1 MTTKTEALAEG
12 NAGMDLTGYG
22 AAEAIGFT
30 GIPPVHWIA
39 AELFIAGH
47 ARDLAEQREVTEA
60 LGLDRAPVFAARPEP
75 GPRVAPDPFR
85 RSTKGKGRGRRR

>member
-1 MTTKTEALAEG
+1 MTARTEAPAAG
-12 NAGMDLTGYG
+12 KAGMDLTGYG

-30 GIPPVHWIA
+30 GIPPVHWVA

-47 ARDLAEQREVTEA
+47 ARDLAEQREVTQA

-75 GPRVAPDPFR
+75 GPRAVPDPFR
-85 RSTKGKGRGRRR
+85 RASKGKGRRRR

>member
-1 MTTKTEALAEG
+1 MTATTNAPAEG

-30 GIPPVHWIA
+30 GIPPVHWVA

-47 ARDLAEQREVTEA
+47 ARDLAEQREVTQA
-60 LGLDRAPVFAARPEP
+60 LGLDRAPSFAARPEP

-85 RSTKGKGRGRRR
+85 RSTKTKGRRRR

>member
-1 MTTKTEALAEG
+1 MTTTTRAPAQGKP
-12 NAGMDLTGYG
+12 GMDLSGYG
-22 AAEAIGFT
+22 PTEAIGFT
-30 GIPPVHWIA
+30 GIPAVHWVA

-47 ARDLAEQREVTEA
+47 ARDLAKQREVTEA

-85 RSTKGKGRGRRR
+85 RPAKSRGRGRRR